1 MSDGR
6 ETILSWLTKESE
18 KWNDWRALKTHEQ
31 SLLQEIAQLSS
42 IEYAEQISNEL
53 DSKKHFYTFETY
65 LELLKRVFELL
76 QNNISQTDIKELIE
90 IGWILTHSYQLTTY
104 VAAETLIE
112 TYQPTQA
119 GNSCNNSQLQ

>member
-6 ETILSWLTKESE
+6 ETILNWLIEESE
-18 KWNDWRALKTHEQ
+18 KWNDWRELKTKEQ

-53 DSKKHFYTFETY
+53 DNEKHFYTFETY
-65 LELLKRVFELL
+65 LELLKRVVGLL

-90 IGWILTHSYQLTTY
+90 IGWTLTHSYQLTTY
-104 VAAETLIE
+104 VAVETLIE
-112 TYQPTQA
+112 TYQLAQA
-119 GNSCNNSQLQ
+119 SNSCDNSQLQ

>member
-1 MSDGR
+1 MLNGR
-6 ETILSWLTKESE
+6 KAILNWLIEESE
-18 KWNDWRALKTHEQ
+18 KWNDWRELKTKEQ
-31 SLLQEIAQLSS
+31 SLLQEIAQLSN

-53 DSKKHFYTFETY
+53 DNEKHFYTFETY
-65 LELLKRVFELL
+65 LELLKRVVELL

-90 IGWILTHSYQLTTY
+90 IGWTLTHSYQLTTY

-112 TYQPTQA
+112 TYQLAQF